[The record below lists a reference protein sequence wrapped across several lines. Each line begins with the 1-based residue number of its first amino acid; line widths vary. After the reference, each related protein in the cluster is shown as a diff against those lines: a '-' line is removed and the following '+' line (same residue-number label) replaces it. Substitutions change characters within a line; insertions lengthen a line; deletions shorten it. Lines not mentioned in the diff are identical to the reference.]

1 VNRLLRDPDG
11 SVMVEITIVLPL
23 LLLVALGTIDVTYL
37 LYDWALA
44 NKAAFA
50 GARAAIVADP
60 VASGI
65 ADVNSLSWTGSPGD
79 LCFNSSNG
87 TTNGNCPSISTVC
100 TPGASSGGTCSDGS
114 TFDNAAF
121 CRIFTGDSTCPAV
134 PLAGSMKKIFPRL
147 QRQNVQISYK
157 SNGLGFVGRPSGVP
171 MTVTVSVNC
180 MTHDFYFLTGLMRYF
195 TPDNAWGFQ
204 DCAGDAASGPTIPRF
219 ATTLP
224 SEDMATD

>member
-1 VNRLLRDPDG
+1 
-11 SVMVEITIVLPL
+11 MVEITIVLPL
-23 LLLVALGTIDVTYL
+23 LLLVVLGTIDVTYL

-44 NKAAFA
+44 SKAAFA
-50 GARAAIVADP
+50 GARSAIVANP
-60 VASGI
+60 VAGGI
-65 ADVNSLSWTGSPGD
+65 TNLTWNTTLMGES
-79 LCFNSSNG
+79 CFDAGTG
-87 TTNGNCPSISTVC
+87 TTNGNCPSIDTTC
-100 TPGASSGGTCSDGS
+100 TPDASSGGACSDGS

-121 CRIFTGDSTCPAV
+121 CRIFTGDSTCPTV

-157 SNGLGFVGRPSGVP
+157 SNGLGFVGRPDGLP
-171 MTVTVSVNC
+171 MNVTVSVNC